1 MARLKL
7 DISYTPLRVENMSI
21 KEVKRA
27 YNKLR
32 VVAGRRLASLERKG
46 YTSYEV
52 YKNAKRSLAG
62 LPKTKT
68 IGREEAK
75 DLLIE
80 VSAFLRKPFS
90 LASTISK
97 FENDQVSK
105 FNKMGFAFI
114 NKKNLRR
121 FHNYMN
127 DLVDKYGSK
136 AIQSFRAVK
145 LFNQAERLNISVED
159 IKDNF
164 YKWDEKL
171 KQLEALNRDKLKHL
185 KGKGARS
192 SYVKS
197 QLSIK

>member
-21 KEVKRA
+21 KEVKKA
-27 YNKLR
+27 YKKLR
-32 VVAGRRLASLERKG
+32 VVAKRRLTSLERKG

-52 YKNAKRSLAG
+52 YKNARRSLAG
-62 LPKTKT
+62 LPNAKT

-90 LASTISK
+90 LASTITK

-105 FNKMGFAFI
+105 FNKMGFNFI

-171 KQLEALNRDKLKHL
+171 KKLEELSRDKLKHL

-197 QLSIK
+197 QLGIK